1 MDARITKKRLSENLQ
16 YDWIKIIVCVV
27 AVIILWELI
36 FTVSGVRLSAGQE
49 FKVYYYSTMNAS
61 SSTKMRAMLDKKGV
75 LSYDVLEKNI
85 ETLTKDYEATVLSA
99 RVSVSEGDIMFIDNV
114 LTESSEEYK
123 KQDVRCSSS
132 NFRNFINGYSVYD
145 YDSLLEDAKRYLE
158 NFKTNGQFDS
168 AKIEQSFR
176 KRMKKDNRF
185 RKEEKI
191 QDGIIQETKRLEK
204 LQSEVNAFSYII
216 EKYGDTDLFVNEV
229 YGEYYFFS
237 NLDEANY
244 KSYIENGTVNGSE
257 MQGQLDY
264 YKAQLDE
271 GAKKFAINANYL
283 KDGANSIFNL
293 VSVYDKTDSSDA
305 CICVFN
311 FKSAQPDLQFETIS
325 VINEIIRN
333 YSNLFNDYSV

>member
-1 MDARITKKRLSENLQ
+1 
-16 YDWIKIIVCVV
+16 
-27 AVIILWELI
+27 
-36 FTVSGVRLSAGQE
+36 
-49 FKVYYYSTMNAS
+49 
-61 SSTKMRAMLDKKGV
+61 MLNKEGV

-85 ETLTKDYEATVLSA
+85 ETLTKDYESTVLSA

-123 KQDVRCSSS
+123 KQDTRCSSS
-132 NFRNFINGYSVYD
+132 NFKNFINGYSVYD
-145 YDSLLEDAKRYLE
+145 YDALLEDAKRYLE
-158 NFKTNGQFDS
+158 NFKTNGQFDDG
-168 AKIEQSFR
+168 KIEQSFR

-185 RKEEKI
+185 RKEAQIKE
-191 QDGIIQETKRLEK
+191 GIIEETKRLNK
-204 LQSEVNAFSYII
+204 LQEEVDAFSYII
-216 EKYGDTDLFVNEV
+216 EQYGDTDLFVNEV

-244 KSYIENGTVNGSE
+244 KSFVENGTVSGSE
-257 MQGQLDY
+257 MQEQLELY
-264 YKAQLDE
+264 QERLSAGKN
-271 GAKKFAINANYL
+271 KFAINANYL
-283 KDGANSIFNL
+283 KNGVNSIFNL